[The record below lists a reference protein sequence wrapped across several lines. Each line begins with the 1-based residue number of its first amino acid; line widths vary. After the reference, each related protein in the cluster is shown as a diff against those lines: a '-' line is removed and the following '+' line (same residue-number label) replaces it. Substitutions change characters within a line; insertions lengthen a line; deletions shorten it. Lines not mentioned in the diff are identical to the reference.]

1 MIENPTHRVTAMSIT
16 KAIAQ
21 GYSTTWLRKGKTAG
35 RQNAGICSASL
46 PKSLGEM
53 KSRGI
58 MGEGKARHPNVWKNA
73 G

>member
-1 MIENPTHRVTAMSIT
+1 MIENPTHRVTAMSIF
-16 KAIAQ
+16 KATAQ
-21 GYSTTWLRKGKTAG
+21 GYGTAWLRRGKTAG

-58 MGEGKARHPNVWKNA
+58 NGGGKARHPNV
-73 G
+73 